1 MIQVWLAFLAGLAG
15 SVHCI
20 GMCGGVVA
28 ALSLTGRCRSLTTR
42 ITSQLFYNI
51 GRITTYALLG
61 AVAGWAGSSLDLP
74 TMKAFGRWFLVGA
87 NLFIILIG
95 IGSALKLG
103 WFSIS
108 TLEGS
113 AGQFLA
119 KPLRRLLTGT
129 SPLSALPLGMLLGL
143 LPCGLVYTPLMVA
156 MGSGSPLQGAAI
168 MAALGAGTLPLLMLF
183 GTASSAITGA
193 VREIMFRLV
202 GVIIALMGIAGLWRL
217 LMQVGHHH

>member
-1 MIQVWLAFLAGLAG
+1 MIEIWLAFLAGVAG

-20 GMCGGVVA
+20 GMCGGMVA
-28 ALSLTGRCRSLTTR
+28 ALSLTGRCRTLNSR
-42 ITSQLFYNI
+42 VASQLFYNI
-51 GRITTYALLG
+51 GRISTYALLG
-61 AVAGWAGSSLDLP
+61 ALAGWAGSSLDLP
-74 TMKAFGRWFLVGA
+74 TMKSFGRWFLVGA
-87 NLFIILIG
+87 NIFIILIG

-108 TLEGS
+108 SLEGG
-113 AGQFLA
+113 AGHLLA

-156 MGSGSPLQGAAI
+156 MGSGTPLKGAAI
-168 MAALGAGTLPLLMLF
+168 MAALGVGTLPLLLLF

-202 GVIIALMGIAGLWRL
+202 GVIIALMGAAGLWR
-217 LMQVGHHH
+217 MFVQIGHYH